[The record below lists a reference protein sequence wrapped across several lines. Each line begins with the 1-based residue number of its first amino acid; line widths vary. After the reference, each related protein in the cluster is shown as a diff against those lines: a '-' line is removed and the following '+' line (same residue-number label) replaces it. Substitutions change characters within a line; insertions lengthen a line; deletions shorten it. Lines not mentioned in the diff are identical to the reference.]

1 MCLCQRVNDCVK
13 IIFYKKCENGTK
25 NQIFL
30 KIKLKRMG
38 IREHMGIEDKDDV
51 WAYKSIDIKLDGS
64 GDNNIFFGKV
74 KN

>member
-1 MCLCQRVNDCVK
+1 
-13 IIFYKKCENGTK
+13 
-25 NQIFL
+25 
-30 KIKLKRMG
+30 MG

-51 WAYKSIDIKLDGS
+51 WAFKSIDTKLDGS

>member
-1 MCLCQRVNDCVK
+1 
-13 IIFYKKCENGTK
+13 
-25 NQIFL
+25 
-30 KIKLKRMG
+30 MG

-51 WAYKSIDIKLDGS
+51 WACKSINTKLDHS